1 MESTFESLGSCLV
14 PSEYWHN
21 HFLVFISFLS
31 KKNAIEWEHVYNK
44 WTLVYDFQNFK
55 NNLQIKVSEF
65 VKKNVF
71 Y

>member
-31 KKNAIEWEHVYNK
+31 KKNAIEWEHVYKQMNTGLWFPK
-44 WTLVYDFQNFK
+44 F
-55 NNLQIKVSEF
+55 
-65 VKKNVF
+65 
-71 Y
+71 